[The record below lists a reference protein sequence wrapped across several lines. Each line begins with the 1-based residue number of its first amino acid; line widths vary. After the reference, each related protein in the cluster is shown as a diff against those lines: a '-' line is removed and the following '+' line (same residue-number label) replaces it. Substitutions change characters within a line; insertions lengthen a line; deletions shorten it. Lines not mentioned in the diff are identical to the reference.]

1 MKSKLLVV
9 IALIG
14 ILMFVVACG
23 SSAEADTTDQH
34 ADEDDPTHNP
44 DDHMAGAHNV
54 PEEAATVP
62 NPISATDESV
72 ATGGTLFATNCAV
85 CHGVK
90 GRGDGPAAEAM
101 EPKPADLME
110 GHVQGL
116 SDGALFY
123 IITHGKPDTPM
134 PAWEDVLEKD
144 DRWNVVNFM
153 RALADELEDGEHM
166 EGDEH
171 TEDQHEEDEHTEDE
185 HMEGDE
191 HTEDQHEEDEHTED
205 EHSD

>member
-9 IALIG
+9 IAFIG
-14 ILMFVVACG
+14 ILMFVAACG
-23 SSAEADTTDQH
+23 SSAEADTADVEQAEDEH
-34 ADEDDPTHNP
+34 AEDDHTHSP
-44 DDHMAGAHNV
+44 DDHMAGAHDV
-54 PEEAATVP
+54 PEEAAAVP
-62 NPISATDESV
+62 NPFSATDDSV

-85 CHGVK
+85 CHGEK
-90 GRGDGPAAEAM
+90 GRGDGPSAEAM
-101 EPKPADLME
+101 EPKPADLTE

-123 IITHGKPDTPM
+123 IISHGKPETPM
-134 PAWEDVLEKD
+134 PAWEDVLEEV

-153 RALADELEDGEHM
+153 RELVDEHEDDEHM

-171 TEDQHEEDEHTEDE
+171 TE
-185 HMEGDE
+185 DE